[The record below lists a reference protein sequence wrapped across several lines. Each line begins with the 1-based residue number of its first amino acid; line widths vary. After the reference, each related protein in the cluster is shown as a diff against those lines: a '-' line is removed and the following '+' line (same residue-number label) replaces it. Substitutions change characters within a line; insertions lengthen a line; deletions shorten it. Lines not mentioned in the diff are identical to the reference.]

1 MNKII
6 SPYVQVHTIPKI
18 KLNVY
23 ISTIIE
29 NEDIAVQQ
37 LET

>member
-1 MNKII
+1 MN
-6 SPYVQVHTIPKI
+6 KI